1 MTLSICYNL
10 AHVHCDLDAL
20 SLCVYNSTFMWPVI
34 FMLLIID
41 PHHLTALA
49 LIWCI
54 GTTHAL
60 LAAQFIITVIHELI
74 INSNSVCSYFTIF
87 TNNELIIN
95 NAWCNYTIKVN
106 NTVNVC
112 LLISVVFVL
121 KLRLL
126 HGWLARSEGART
138 PYMWLI
144 INDYQ
149 MLLLRN
155 NKGFTGG
162 ISLES
167 QQ

>member
-1 MTLSICYNL
+1 M
-10 AHVHCDLDAL
+10 
-20 SLCVYNSTFMWPVI
+20 
-34 FMLLIID
+34 
-41 PHHLTALA
+41 
-49 LIWCI
+49 
-54 GTTHAL
+54 
-60 LAAQFIITVIHELI
+60 
-74 INSNSVCSYFTIF
+74 CSYFTIF

-95 NAWCNYTIKVN
+95 NAWCNYTIMVN

-121 KLRLL
+121 KLRLM
-126 HGWLARSEGART
+126 HGSGGART